1 MGLPLKTTRTLQL
14 VTVAMLFTSLAQ
26 LLYWLWDEAA
36 YMRGVQEYQF
46 QQFELQAM
54 AGQELLRDGH
64 TEREVLGYFPAL
76 VVDGDEVHAD
86 PELLE
91 RLDEERRSRLFRY
104 GSEGTFLLFVIAGG
118 IAVLTQALK
127 QPAELLR
134 RQQNFIAA
142 VSHEFKSP
150 LASIKLAAETLQ
162 LREVDRENQEKLAG
176 RMVQDTERLE
186 GMVKNILDA
195 GRLSEGRLDLQPETL
210 EVRPLLSPVV
220 EKLHCR
226 GNLEG
231 VEVRSEL
238 PDGLAVR
245 CDRVALV
252 TVVENLVGNALKS
265 VAAARGGA
273 VTVGA
278 RAEGDEVCVEVRDE
292 GVGFDPR
299 EAAKLFEKF
308 YRPGDELRRRTEGS
322 GLGLYIVKVMVEAS
336 GGRVSAES
344 AGEGEGA
351 TFRLWLPRAAEV
363 AA

>member
-36 YMRGVQEYQF
+36 YMGGVQTSQF
-46 QQFELQAM
+46 EQFELQAM

-64 TEREVLGYFPAL
+64 TEREILAYFPTL
-76 VVDGDEVHAD
+76 VVENGEVHTD
-86 PELLE
+86 PELLA
-91 RLDEERRSRLFRY
+91 RLDDERRSRLFRY

-162 LREVDRENQEKLAG
+162 LREVDRENQTKLAG

-186 GMVKNILDA
+186 AMVKNILDA
-195 GRLSEGRLDLQPETL
+195 GRLSEGHLELHPETL
-210 EVRPLLSPVV
+210 ELFPLVAPLL
-220 EKLHCR
+220 EKQQLR
-226 GNLEG
+226 ASLDG
-231 VEVRSEL
+231 VELRSDVPER
-238 PDGLAVR
+238 LAVR

-252 TVVENLVGNALKS
+252 TVVENLIGNAVKS
-265 VAAARGGA
+265 VAAAKGGA
-273 VTVGA
+273 VSLRA
-278 RAEGDEVCVEVRDE
+278 RADGEEVCIEVRDE
-292 GVGFDPR
+292 GVGFDPA

-322 GLGLYIVKVMVEAS
+322 GLGLYIVKVMVDAS
-336 GGRVSAES
+336 GGRVTAES
-344 AGEGEGA
+344 GGEGHGA

-363 AA
+363 AT